1 MILRA
6 PAPEVPAKL
15 LEHLA
20 KVLRAEHLAADQEED
35 AHRSEAG
42 DSEHQSY
49 RIYLYSATDLMT
61 QEVMVIMA
69 SESEVKKS
77 SSGLPLSPSL
87 ARETPSTIA
96 KVIRPRMFGPLVHS
110 PEQ

>member
-1 MILRA
+1 
-6 PAPEVPAKL
+6 
-15 LEHLA
+15 
-20 KVLRAEHLAADQEED
+20 
-35 AHRSEAG
+35 
-42 DSEHQSY
+42 
-49 RIYLYSATDLMT
+49 MT

-110 PEQ
+110 PEEGNVNCEAIIFTSHL

>member
-1 MILRA
+1 
-6 PAPEVPAKL
+6 
-15 LEHLA
+15 
-20 KVLRAEHLAADQEED
+20 
-35 AHRSEAG
+35 
-42 DSEHQSY
+42 
-49 RIYLYSATDLMT
+49 MT

-77 SSGLPLSPSL
+77 SSGLPFSPSL

-110 PEQ
+110 PEEGKYKYCEAIIFTSHL

>member
-1 MILRA
+1 
-6 PAPEVPAKL
+6 
-15 LEHLA
+15 
-20 KVLRAEHLAADQEED
+20 
-35 AHRSEAG
+35 
-42 DSEHQSY
+42 
-49 RIYLYSATDLMT
+49 MT

>member
-1 MILRA
+1 
-6 PAPEVPAKL
+6 
-15 LEHLA
+15 
-20 KVLRAEHLAADQEED
+20 
-35 AHRSEAG
+35 
-42 DSEHQSY
+42 
-49 RIYLYSATDLMT
+49 MT

-77 SSGLPLSPSL
+77 SSGLPFSPSL

-110 PEQ
+110 PEKGNVNIVKQ